1 MLSFPCETA
10 VWRTLP
16 AIRSA
21 LARAL
26 IARNMSQRQIA
37 ELLATTEATISHYR
51 KGKRGVAVDL
61 KPDIL
66 KAIEQLADQLVTQ
79 SVPIEKLRERICVL
93 CNKAT
98 ETAVVC

>member
-1 MLSFPCETA
+1 MLSFPCESA
-10 VWRTLP
+10 VWKTLP

-26 IARNMSQRQIA
+26 IARKLTQRQIA

-51 KGKRGVAVDL
+51 RGKRGIAVKI

-66 KAIEQLADQLVTQ
+66 KAIDQLADKLVAQTIP
-79 SVPIEKLRERICVL
+79 VEELREHICRL

-98 ETAVVC
+98 NIPVVC

>member
-16 AIRSA
+16 SIRSA

-26 IARNMSQRQIA
+26 IARGLTQRQVA

-51 KGKRGVAVDL
+51 KGKRGVAVKL
-61 KPDIL
+61 EPDIL
-66 KAIEQLADQLVTQ
+66 KAIDQLADQLVAQ
-79 SVPIEKLRERICVL
+79 VIPVDELREQVCRL
-93 CNKAT
+93 CNQAT
-98 ETAVVC
+98 KTEVTC

>member
-26 IARNMSQRQIA
+26 IDRSLTQRVIA
-37 ELLATTEATISHYR
+37 ELLSTTEATISHYR

-61 KPDIL
+61 EPDIL
-66 KAIEQLADQLVTQ
+66 KAIDQLADQMVAQ
-79 SVPIEKLRERICVL
+79 PIPSEELRERICSL
-93 CNKAT
+93 CKVAT
-98 ETAVVC
+98 GVADS

>member
-10 VWRTLP
+10 VWKTLP

-26 IARNMSQRQIA
+26 IARGFTQRHIA

-51 KGKRGVAVDL
+51 KGKRGIAVKLD
-61 KPDIL
+61 PDIL
-66 KAIEQLADQLVTQ
+66 KAIDQLADQLVAQTI
-79 SVPIEKLRERICVL
+79 PAEELRERICRL
-93 CNKAT
+93 CSKAT
-98 ETAVVC
+98 NSPVVC